1 MSTADN
7 YKVRP
12 SAPGSVLPA
21 ALQPPSL
28 ARHYSISLPPQAA
41 AAKQPS
47 SLWCPR
53 HALVV
58 FHGTPEVLAVF
69 PVVTWP
75 YMIVHG
81 IVRELMWWRSPC
93 TAALEWRPS
102 RTSLKVPRP
111 LQLCSAPTFDL
122 LQKDSR
128 NKKKKQEE
136 K

>member
-1 MSTADN
+1 MSIEDN

-58 FHGTPEVLAVF
+58 FHGAPEVLAVF

-75 YMIVHG
+75 YMIIHG

-93 TAALEWRPS
+93 AEVEALAHFAESAAAAS
-102 RTSLKVPRP
+102 AMF
-111 LQLCSAPTFDL
+111 CSNF
-122 LQKDSR
+122 
-128 NKKKKQEE
+128 
-136 K
+136 